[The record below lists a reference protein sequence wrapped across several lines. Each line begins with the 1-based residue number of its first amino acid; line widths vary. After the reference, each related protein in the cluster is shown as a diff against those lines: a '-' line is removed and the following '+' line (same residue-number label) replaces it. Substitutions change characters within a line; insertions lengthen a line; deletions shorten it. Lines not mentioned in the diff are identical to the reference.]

1 MGIAEDLVSDGAGQ
15 RLEEPLGSSLAYAL
29 LGLSGVPGRRSPEEG
44 RHLFRRVPISVASVA
59 SVARTLCF
67 SGILAGISAGI
78 TGASCI
84 SAGISLAAVA
94 SHIPFMRAGFA
105 TPGITGIRCGCFS
118 QSYNRPRI

>member
-1 MGIAEDLVSDGAGQ
+1 MGIAQDLVSDGAGQ
-15 RLEEPLGSSLAYAL
+15 RLEEPLGRSLAYAL
-29 LGLSGVPGRRSPEEG
+29 LGLSGVPGRRSTEEG
-44 RHLFRRVPISVASVA
+44 RHLFRRVPISVA

-105 TPGITGIRCGCFS
+105 T
-118 QSYNRPRI
+118 